1 MHGVELTLRFY
12 LLRHIFL
19 LYYYLIFFV
28 YNMHSAMEGSLGS
41 TQHDVKLQFKTKT
54 EHLLDI
60 PTPFDIVHW
69 EPAIE
74 VMFLYKGVGT
84 NEFNVSCET
93 DYDLCPRPP
102 QKK

>member
-1 MHGVELTLRFY
+1 
-12 LLRHIFL
+12 
-19 LYYYLIFFV
+19 
-28 YNMHSAMEGSLGS
+28 MHSAMEGSLGS

-102 QKK
+102 KKIEGEVERETLYLACESINTKQGN